1 MIFDIVLKIG
11 WRFRVL
17 IGYLIVL
24 RYYDVNVKRLL
35 DMKNCDIGCLFFFI
49 LRR

>member
-17 IGYLIVL
+17 IGYLIVF
-24 RYYDVNVKRLL
+24 RYDVIVKRLL
-35 DMKNCDIGCLFFFI
+35 DMKNCDIGCLFF
-49 LRR
+49 LY